1 MANGTF
7 PPFPLPSFLYITYTH
22 QAVPGRR
29 AVLDY
34 TNNDAWAAGL
44 IAHGMLS
51 PQGQEPFGAQQ
62 DVRLYADGDYQ
73 NIPPCYSPVL
83 RDVVRGLLTVDTRHR
98 LSATQAIV
106 RLEGF
111 LGVGGVARI
120 NAERVAR
127 MNAERRAHGMLL
139 FVKTLEGN
147 TITLTVA
154 PSDTIDIVKQL
165 IYEQEGIPVDQQRL
179 VLAGKLLEGG
189 RTLCDYNIQ
198 RESTVHLVP
207 AA

>member
-1 MANGTF
+1 MASN
-7 PPFPLPSFLYITYTH
+7 
-22 QAVPGRR
+22 
-29 AVLDY
+29 
-34 TNNDAWAAGL
+34 
-44 IAHGMLS
+44 
-51 PQGQEPFGAQQ
+51 
-62 DVRLYADGDYQ
+62 
-73 NIPPCYSPVL
+73 
-83 RDVVRGLLTVDTRHR
+83 R
-98 LSATQAIV
+98 LSAAQAIV

-111 LGVGGVARI
+111 LGVGDVARI

-154 PSDTIDIVKQL
+154 PSDTIDIVKQM

-207 AA
+207 VA